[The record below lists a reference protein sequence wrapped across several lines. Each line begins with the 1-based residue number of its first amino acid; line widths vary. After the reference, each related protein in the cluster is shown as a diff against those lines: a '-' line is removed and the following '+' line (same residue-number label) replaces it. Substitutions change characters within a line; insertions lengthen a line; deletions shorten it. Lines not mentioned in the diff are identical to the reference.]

1 MKVIMTGGGT
11 GGHIYPAISIA
22 DEIKKRFEGAEILFV
37 GAERGLEKTIVPE
50 NGYPIELIPIHGF
63 NRKKPLKNIKVI
75 KELNK
80 GSKRAADI
88 LKLFGPD
95 VVIGTGGYAS
105 APLLKAAQ
113 KLGIPTYI
121 HEQNA
126 FPGVT
131 NKMLEKRV
139 KKVFLG
145 FEEASKYFKYP
156 DKHVVCG
163 NPIRGNFLD
172 TDIDVARK
180 ELGYGKDDFVLLA
193 FGGSQGAGRINKA
206 MIGVIEALEPFKDIK
221 ICLGTGKFYYDAILD
236 ELKERKAGTGGNIQ
250 IKEYIN
256 NMNGYLASADLVI
269 SRSGAITV
277 AEVTSCG
284 KPAIF
289 IPSPA
294 ATGNH
299 QYYNAKAV
307 SERGGAIVIEEKDLN
322 DEKLISTILKLKN
335 DRAILEDMSHK
346 SRLTAPENAAG
357 RICDNIEEFTDK

>member
-1 MKVIMTGGGT
+1 MKVIMSGGGT

-22 DEIKKRFEGAEILFV
+22 DEIKRRFSSAQILFV
-37 GAERGLEKTIVPE
+37 GAERGLEKTIVPD
-50 NGYPIELIPIHGF
+50 NGYAIELIPIHGF
-63 NRKKPLKNIKVI
+63 NRKKLLKNIKVM
-75 KELNK
+75 KEFK
-80 GSKRAADI
+80 EGSRRAADI
-88 LKLFGPD
+88 LKWFDAD

-113 KLGIPTYI
+113 KMGIPTYI

-126 FPGVT
+126 YPGMT
-131 NKMLEKRV
+131 NKMLEKHV

-145 FEEASKYFKYP
+145 FEEASRYFKYP
-156 DKHVVCG
+156 EKHVVCG
-163 NPIRGNFLD
+163 NPVRRDFLD
-172 TDIDVARK
+172 ADRKTARK
-180 ELGYGKDDFVLLA
+180 DIGINDNDFVLLA

-206 MIGVIEALEPFKDIK
+206 MIGVIEALSSSGDIK

-236 ELKERKAGTGGNIQ
+236 ELKERKIKNSPNIR

-256 NMNGYLASADLVI
+256 NMNGYLAAADLVI

-289 IPSPA
+289 IPSPV

-307 SERGGAIVIEEKDLN
+307 SERGGAMVIEEKDL
-322 DEKLISTILKLKN
+322 DEEKLISTILKLKN
-335 DRAILEDMSHK
+335 DRAILEDMSK
-346 SRLTAPENAAG
+346 RSLMSAPKNAAG
-357 RICDNIEEFTDK
+357 KICDNIDEFSVK